1 MGEYR
6 NLIIAVVV
14 LMVFMLGYQ
23 AFVLDPMAE
32 RRQSEQAAAG
42 DVTAQGDDA
51 PTAAPDSFGAAD
63 AAVPISREQ
72 ALASSQRI
80 PVRTDAVSGSINL
93 TGARFDDLDLLRY
106 DTEPDNGVPVTL
118 LTPEGSPGGHYA
130 AVGWLGQVDGLP
142 GLSAQWSLV
151 QGDVLT
157 PTSPVVLQY
166 SAGDLVFRRT
176 IEVDEDYLFTVTDQV
191 TNQSMAAVALRPY
204 ALVRQEGQPADLQNF
219 FILHEGA
226 VGVVGQEMFDRKFGK
241 MENEGRG
248 DLTERT
254 GAGGWMG
261 LTSKYWLAAVA
272 PEGAPQVRGQFRV
285 LDRPGNPVFESNYLA
300 EAVTIPPGEAIT
312 NVSHVF
318 AGAKSQPLLARY
330 EEEVGIERLTM
341 AIDWGMFWF
350 FTRPFFSILHFFY
363 GIMGNY
369 GLAIMALV
377 LVLKA
382 ILFPLNNKAF
392 ASMAKM
398 RSAGPK
404 MTEIRERHKNDPQA
418 QQKAMMDLYKKEKIN
433 PVAGC
438 LPILPQI
445 PIFFALYK
453 TVFISLDAR
462 HAPFFGWIQDMS
474 APDPTTMW
482 NLFGLLP
489 YDPSGIPIIGSTL
502 ALGVWPLIMGLTM
515 WAQQSLNPPPPDKI
529 QRQIFAFLPIV
540 FTIVMAPFPA
550 ALIIYWSWN
559 NTLTVGQQYLIMR
572 RQGVETE
579 LDKNI
584 IRIKARLQGKPKP
597 VFESDTASDTAG
609 STLTEKVSSVE
620 AGVLTDGA
628 RDDAQATPD
637 PATGDGAAAQTAGD
651 GVDADTT
658 ANAAAD
664 PGDETD
670 GAKADEGDA
679 SAAAS
684 SKRAPARRAASKP
697 AASAPEA
704 GRTRSNP
711 AAKKKRPAPKK
722 KPRS

>member
-1 MGEYR
+1 VGEHR

-23 AFVLDPMAE
+23 ALVLDPMAE
-32 RRQSEQAAAG
+32 RRQAEQGAATGEETAG
-42 DVTAQGDDA
+42 GDDA
-51 PTAAPDSFGAAD
+51 PRADPDSFGLGD
-63 AAVPISREQ
+63 AAVPVSREA

-80 PVRTDAVSGSINL
+80 PVRTPAVSGSINL

-118 LTPEGSPGGHYA
+118 LTPEGAPGGHYA
-130 AVGWLGQVDGLP
+130 AAGWLGQAEGLP
-142 GLSAQWSLV
+142 GLSSQWTLV
-151 QGDVLT
+151 EGETLT
-157 PTSPVVLQY
+157 PTSPVVLEY
-166 SAGDLVFRRT
+166 AAGDLVFRRR

-191 TNQSMAAVALRPY
+191 ANQSASAVALRPY
-204 ALVRQEGQPADLQNF
+204 GLVRQEGLPGDLQNF

-226 VGVVGQEMFDRKFGK
+226 VGVIGSEMFDRKFTK
-241 MENEGRG
+241 LESEGRG
-248 DLTERT
+248 DLTERS
-254 GAGGWMG
+254 GQGGWMG

-272 PEGAPQVRGQFRV
+272 PAGAPDVRGQFRV
-285 LDRPGNPVFESNYLA
+285 LDRPGAPVFESNYLS
-300 EAVTIPPGEAIT
+300 EPVTIAPGETAT
-312 NVSHVF
+312 NVSHVY
-318 AGAKSQPLLARY
+318 AGAKSQPILARY

-398 RSAGPK
+398 RSAAPK
-404 MTEIRERHKNDPQA
+404 MTEIRERHKDDPQA

-462 HAPFFGWIQDMS
+462 HAPFFGWIEDMS
-474 APDPTTMW
+474 VADPTSLW

-489 YDPSGIPIIGSTL
+489 YDPSGVPIIGGVL
-502 ALGVWPLIMGLTM
+502 AIGAWPLFMGLTM

-540 FTIVMAPFPA
+540 FTVVMAPFPA

-559 NTLTVGQQYLIMR
+559 NLLTVGQQYLIMR

-579 LDKNI
+579 LDKNYV
-584 IRIKARLQGKPKP
+584 RLKARLQGKPRP
-597 VFESDTASDTAG
+597 VIGDEGAG
-609 STLTEKVSSVE
+609 ATLTEKVSAIEGQALSE
-620 AGVLTDGA
+620 GA

-637 PATGDGAAAQTAGD
+637 PDKGDAAAAQTAGD
-651 GVDADTT
+651 SIDGG
-658 ANAAAD
+658 AASD
-664 PGDETD
+664 PEKQTVQGE
-670 GAKADEGDA
+670 AKAEEGDA
-679 SAAAS
+679 D
-684 SKRAPARRAASKP
+684 KP
-697 AASAPEA
+697 ATPSTA

-711 AAKKKRPAPKK
+711 AAKKRRPAPKK

>member
-1 MGEYR
+1 MGEHR
-6 NLIIAVVV
+6 NLIIAIVV
-14 LMVFMLGYQ
+14 LFVFMIGYQ
-23 AFVLDPMAE
+23 YFVLEPMARDRE
-32 RRQSEQAAAG
+32 AAREAAAG
-42 DVTAQGDDA
+42 EQAVQNPDDA
-51 PTAAPDSFGAAD
+51 PTADPDSFGLGD
-63 AAVPISREQ
+63 AAVPISRDE
-72 ALASSQRI
+72 ALAQSQRV
-80 PVRTDAVSGSINL
+80 PVRTDALSGSINL

-106 DTEPDNGVPVTL
+106 DTEPDNDIPVTL
-118 LTPEGSPGGHYA
+118 LTPEGAPGGHYA
-130 AVGWLGQVDGLP
+130 AAGWLGQVPNLP
-142 GLSAQWSLV
+142 GLSSAWTLV
-151 QGDVLT
+151 EGDVLT
-157 PTSPVVLQY
+157 PGTPVVLEY
-166 SAGDLVFRRT
+166 RAGYLVFRRT
-176 IEVDEDYLFTVTDQV
+176 IEVDADYLFTVTDTV
-191 TNQSMAAVALRPY
+191 ANTSGEPVALRPY
-204 ALVRQEGQPADLQNF
+204 ALVRQEGVPADLQNF

-226 VGVVGQEMFDRKFGK
+226 VGVVGEEMFDRKFGK
-241 MENEGRG
+241 MEDEGRG
-248 DLTERT
+248 DLTEKT

-272 PEGAPQVRGQFRV
+272 PQGDPQVRGQFRV
-285 LDRPGNPVFESNYLA
+285 LDRPGQPVFESNYVA
-300 EAVTIPPGEAIT
+300 EPVTIPAGGVVT
-312 NVSHVF
+312 NVSHVY

-369 GLAIMALV
+369 GLAIMGLV
-377 LVLKA
+377 LVLKLV
-382 ILFPLNNKAF
+382 LFPLNNKAF

-398 RSAGPK
+398 RAVAPK
-404 MTEIRERHKNDPQA
+404 MTEIRERHKDNPQE
-418 QQKAMMDLYKKEKIN
+418 QQKAMMELYKKEKIN

-462 HAPFFGWIQDMS
+462 HAPFFGWIEDMS
-474 APDPTTMW
+474 VADPTNMW

-489 YDPSGIPIIGSTL
+489 YDPSGWPILGGILAIGL
-502 ALGVWPLIMGLTM
+502 WPLIMGVTM

-559 NTLTVGQQYLIMR
+559 NLLTVGQQYIIMR

-579 LDKNI
+579 LDKNV
-584 IRIKARLQGKPKP
+584 IRLKARLQGKPRP
-597 VFESDTASDTAG
+597 VIGDEGAG
-609 STLTEKVSSVE
+609 ATLKEKVSTVE
-620 AGVLTDGA
+620 GQALTEGA

-637 PATGDGAAAQTAGD
+637 PEKGDAAAAQTAGD
-651 GVDADTT
+651 SVDGG
-658 ANAAAD
+658 AAAD
-664 PGDETD
+664 PGDKTVQGE
-670 GAKADEGDA
+670 AKADDTGAEEA
-679 SAAAS
+679 ET
-684 SKRAPARRAASKP
+684 PAGKP
-697 AASAPEA
+697 ASTGSST

-711 AAKKKRPAPKK
+711 AAKKKRTPPKK

>member
-1 MGEYR
+1 VGEHR

-23 AFVLDPMAE
+23 VFVLDPMAE
-32 RRQSEQAAAG
+32 RRQAEQAVAG
-42 DVTAQGDDA
+42 EETVQGDDA

-63 AAVPISREQ
+63 AAVPISRQE
-72 ALASSQRI
+72 ALASSQRVQ
-80 PVRTDAVSGSINL
+80 VRTDAVSGSINL

-106 DTEPDNGVPVTL
+106 DTEPDNDIPVTL

-130 AVGWLGQVDGLP
+130 AAGWLGQVDGLP

-151 QGDVLT
+151 EGEVLT

-176 IEVDEDYLFTVTDQV
+176 IEVDEDYLFTVSDQV
-191 TNQSMAAVALRPY
+191 SNQSMAAVALRPY
-204 ALVRQEGQPADLQNF
+204 ALVRQEGVPADLQNF

-226 VGVVGQEMFDRKFGK
+226 VGVIGEESFDRKYSK
-241 MENEGRG
+241 LENEGRG

-254 GAGGWMG
+254 GQGGWMG

-300 EAVTIPPGEAIT
+300 EAVTIAPGEAIT

-382 ILFPLNNKAF
+382 LLFPLNNKAF

-489 YDPSGIPIIGSTL
+489 YDPSGVPIIGSTL

-584 IRIKARLQGKPKP
+584 IRLKARLQGKPKP
-597 VFESDTASDTAG
+597 VFESDAASDTAG
-609 STLTEKVSSVE
+609 ATLTEKVSSVE
-620 AGVLTDGA
+620 GGALTDGA
-628 RDDAQATPD
+628 RDNAQATPD
-637 PATGDGAAAQTAGD
+637 PKGDGVAAQTAGD
-651 GVDADTT
+651 SIDADTA
-658 ANAAAD
+658 ANTAAA
-664 PGDETD
+664 GDQAGEGEAGTD
-670 GAKADEGDA
+670 EAKAGEGDA
-679 SAAAS
+679 
-684 SKRAPARRAASKP
+684 KPAPSSKP
-697 AASAPEA
+697 AASTPAA

>member
-1 MGEYR
+1 MGEHR

-32 RRQSEQAAAG
+32 RRQAELAESGE
-42 DVTAQGDDA
+42 VTAQGDDA
-51 PTAAPDSFGAAD
+51 PTAAPDSFGATD
-63 AAVPISREQ
+63 AAVPISRDE

-80 PVRTDAVSGSINL
+80 QVRTDALSGSINL

-106 DTEPDNGVPVTL
+106 DTEPDNDIPVTL

-130 AVGWLGQVDGLP
+130 ASGWLGQVDGLP

-151 QGDVLT
+151 QGEVLT
-157 PTSPVVLQY
+157 PATPVVLQY
-166 SAGDLVFRRT
+166 SAGELVFRRT
-176 IEVDEDYLFTVTDQV
+176 IEVDEDYLFTVTDEV

-204 ALVRQEGQPADLQNF
+204 ALVRQEGIPGDLQNF

-226 VGVVGQEMFDRKFGK
+226 VGVIGEEMFDRKYSK
-241 MENEGRG
+241 LEDEGRG

-254 GAGGWMG
+254 GQGGWMG

-272 PEGAPQVRGQFRV
+272 PGGAPEVRGQFRV

-300 EAVTIPPGEAIT
+300 EAVTIPPGAAIT

-382 ILFPLNNKAF
+382 LLFPLNNKAF

-404 MTEIRERHKNDPQA
+404 MTEIRERHKDDPQA

-474 APDPTTMW
+474 VADPTTMW

-489 YDPSGIPIIGSTL
+489 YDPSGVPIIGSTL
-502 ALGVWPLIMGLTM
+502 AIGIWPLIMGLTM

-584 IRIKARLQGKPKP
+584 IRLAAHLRGKPKP
-597 VFESDTASDTAG
+597 VFESDAATDTAG
-609 STLTEKVSSVE
+609 ATLTEKVSSVE
-620 AGVLTDGA
+620 GGALTDGA
-628 RDDAQATPD
+628 RDNAQETPD
-637 PATGDGAAAQTAGD
+637 PSGDGVAAQTAGD
-651 GVDADTT
+651 SIDADTA
-658 ANAAAD
+658 ANAGAD
-664 PGDETD
+664 DQAGEGEADTD
-670 GAKADEGDA
+670 AAKAGEGDTKPTSAKTA
-679 SAAAS
+679 S
-684 SKRAPARRAASKP
+684 SKP
-697 AASAPEA
+697 AAAAPAA

>member
-1 MGEYR
+1 MGEHR

-23 AFVLDPMAE
+23 AFVLDPMARE
-32 RRQSEQAAAG
+32 RQAEQAALAG
-42 DVTAQGDDA
+42 EETAAGDDA
-51 PTAAPDSFGAAD
+51 PTADPASFGVGEAV
-63 AAVPISREQ
+63 VPITREE
-72 ALASSQRI
+72 ALATSQRVPI
-80 PVRTDAVSGSINL
+80 RTPALQGSINL

-106 DTEPDNGVPVTL
+106 DTEPDNDIPVTL
-118 LTPEGSPGGHYA
+118 LTPEGAPGGHYA
-130 AVGWLGQVDGLP
+130 AAGWLGQLPDLP
-142 GLSAQWSLV
+142 GLSSEWTLAE
-151 QGDVLT
+151 GDVLT
-157 PTSPVVLQY
+157 PDSPVVLEY
-166 SAGDLVFRRT
+166 RSGYLVFRRT
-176 IEVDEDYLFTVTDQV
+176 IEVDEDYLFTVTDTV
-191 TNQSMAAVALRPY
+191 ANTSGDAIALRPY
-204 ALVRQEGQPADLQNF
+204 ALVRQEGVPADLQNF

-226 VGVVGQEMFDRKFGK
+226 VGVVGDESFDRKYNK
-241 MENEGRG
+241 MEDEGRG

-272 PEGAPQVRGQFRV
+272 PGDESVIRGQFRV
-285 LDRPGNPVFESNYLA
+285 LDRPGQPVFEANYLS
-300 EAVTIPPGEAIT
+300 EAVTIPAGGVIT
-312 NVSHVF
+312 NTNHVF
-318 AGAKSQPLLARY
+318 AGAKSQPILARY
-330 EEEVGIERLTM
+330 QDEMGIERLTM

-377 LVLKA
+377 LGIKIV
-382 ILFPLNNKAF
+382 LFPLNNRAF

-398 RSAGPK
+398 RAVAPK
-404 MTEIRERHKNDPQA
+404 MTEIRERHKDNPQA
-418 QQKAMMDLYKKEKIN
+418 QQQAMMELYRKEKIN

-462 HAPFFGWIQDMS
+462 HAPFFGWIEDMS
-474 APDPTTMW
+474 VADPTNMW

-489 YDPSGIPIIGSTL
+489 YDPSGVPIIGGVL
-502 ALGVWPLIMGLTM
+502 AIGLWPLIMGVTM

-559 NTLTVGQQYLIMR
+559 NLLTVGQQYIIMR
-572 RQGVETE
+572 RQGQETE
-579 LDKNI
+579 LDKHVA
-584 IRIKARLQGKPKP
+584 RIAAKLQGKPAP
-597 VFESDTASDTAG
+597 SFDDEGAG
-609 STLTEKVSSVE
+609 STLKEKVSVIE
-620 AGVLTDGA
+620 GKALTDGA
-628 RDDAQATPD
+628 RDDAVATPD
-637 PATGDGAAAQTAGD
+637 PAKGDGAAAQTAGD
-651 GVDADTT
+651 SPAGE
-658 ANAAAD
+658 AAARPED
-664 PGDETD
+664 DTVQGE
-670 GAKADEGDA
+670 AKADDA
-679 SAAAS
+679 
-684 SKRAPARRAASKP
+684 RPEPSKP
-697 AASAPEA
+697 AGA
-704 GRTRSNP
+704 RTRSNP